1 MSLVLHVVDRL
12 SGGVPVAVR
21 DYIRNTPPEF
31 SHAVLSPFQAGVP
44 SQAWSGLDVIHR
56 DLTTARLHQVRRI
69 RVTVDELA
77 PSVVHA
83 HSSFPG
89 ALSRISRIGAI
100 QLVYSPHCFKFDD
113 PATMP
118 LVRAGIKWAEKALAH
133 RSTHFAVLSA
143 HEAKLARS
151 VARSAS
157 TTWIPNVPSVDVR
170 APFSDQAPPRRI
182 GMLGRVAP
190 QKDPHF
196 MAALTREIGR
206 TVSDIESVWIGDGAL
221 PLRTEL
227 EDAGVVITGWVDS
240 SGVVDE
246 LDRLG
251 LYVHTASYE
260 GFPLSVLDAAARR
273 IPIISRRIPALEE
286 VGIRTF
292 DTPSEGAAL
301 AIRSFEDP
309 AFRQELLEIGQ
320 TMLTRMSPDR
330 QRESLRRVW
339 SSPSGA

>member
-31 SHAVLSPFQAGVP
+31 SHAVLSPFEAGLP
-44 SQAWSGLDVIHR
+44 SRVWNELEVIHR
-56 DLTTARLHQVRRI
+56 DLTGARLHQIGRI
-69 RVTVDELA
+69 RITVDELE

-89 ALSRISRIGAI
+89 ALSRVSRIGAVP
-100 QLVYSPHCFKFDD
+100 LVYSPHCFKFDD
-113 PATMP
+113 PSTKP

-143 HEAKLARS
+143 HEANLARS
-151 VARSAS
+151 VAHSAL
-157 TTWIPNVPSVDVR
+157 TTWIPNVPSVSVR
-170 APFSDQAPPRRI
+170 EPISDQAPPRRI

-196 MAALTREIGR
+196 MAALTREISR
-206 TVSDIESVWIGDGAL
+206 SFSDIESVWIGDGPL
-221 PLRTEL
+221 PLRSEL
-227 EDAGVVITGWVDS
+227 ENAGVAITGWVDS
-240 SGVVDE
+240 SGVADE

-260 GFPLSVLDAAARR
+260 GFPLSVLDAAARQ

-286 VGIRTF
+286 VGVRTF

-301 AIRSFEDP
+301 AIKSFEDP

-330 QRESLRRVW
+330 QQESLRRVW
-339 SSPSGA
+339 SSSSGA